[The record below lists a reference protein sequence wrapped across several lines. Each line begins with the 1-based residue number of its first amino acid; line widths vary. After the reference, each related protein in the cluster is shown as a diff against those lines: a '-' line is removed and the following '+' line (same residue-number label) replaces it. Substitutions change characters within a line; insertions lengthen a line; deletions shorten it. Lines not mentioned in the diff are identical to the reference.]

1 MGGCSPRAQIAR
13 GDGGCPPAPR
23 RKPTL
28 LPCGA
33 APADSGRESGAA
45 AVAPAPGY
53 ACQAPGTRE
62 AGRSQPRGY
71 ASLLHSGR
79 SQPGDLAWI
88 QASFPASPSGPA
100 PRGSPSRQGAPASY
114 PHFGPAAAGGIGYA
128 ERSPRRPCRR
138 GAASPRSGRRLRR
151 TLRGMVA
158 GGTRRPPISVSMIR
172 HKNRPAVWFPPLP
185 LPPRPPLPA
194 TPFQRGRV
202 HTGGEGRGKS
212 PYWREYAP
220 AIFWGETKRLGP
232 EYGRRAVFLC
242 QDHGDL
248 VRRFAP

>member
-1 MGGCSPRAQIAR
+1 VGGCSPRAQIAR

-45 AVAPAPGY
+45 AVAPAPGF
-53 ACQAPGTRE
+53 ACQALATRE

-100 PRGSPSRQGAPASY
+100 PRESPSE
-114 PHFGPAAAGGIGYA
+114 YA
-128 ERSPRRPCRR
+128 RRVP
-138 GAASPRSGRRLRR
+138 SLRSGGSRRHRLRR
-151 TLRGMVA
+151 TVA
-158 GGTRRPPISVSMIR
+158 T
-172 HKNRPAVWFPPLP
+172 AT
-185 LPPRPPLPA
+185 LPPRCRQPSFGEAASPHPAGQGSGRHAPPAHQRLHDPAQKPPGGLVSPAAAPPQTPPPGDPLP
-194 TPFQRGRV
+194 RGRV

-212 PYWREYAP
+212 PYWRGYAP

>member
-1 MGGCSPRAQIAR
+1 VGDRSVRVCFTPAGASRVISPEYRRASR
-13 GDGGCPPAPR
+13 RLRLAPLR
-23 RKPTL
+23 
-28 LPCGA
+28 
-33 APADSGRESGAA
+33 
-45 AVAPAPGY
+45 
-53 ACQAPGTRE
+53 
-62 AGRSQPRGY
+62 AGRR
-71 ASLLHSGR
+71 ASTLVECPL
-79 SQPGDLAWI
+79 
-88 QASFPASPSGPA
+88 
-100 PRGSPSRQGAPASY
+100 
-114 PHFGPAAAGGIGYA
+114 FGPAADGGIGFA

-212 PYWREYAP
+212 PLLARIRAGDFLGGNQTPRPRIRAPGGFFVPGSWRLSA
-220 AIFWGETKRLGP
+220 AL
-232 EYGRRAVFLC
+232 RA
-242 QDHGDL
+242 L
-248 VRRFAP
+248 VRARASGLRT

>member
-100 PRGSPSRQGAPASY
+100 PRGSPSRQGAPSSY

-151 TLRGMVA
+151 TLRGMAA
-158 GGTRRPPISVSMIR
+158 GGTRRPPISASMIR

-185 LPPRPPLPA
+185 LPPRPPHPA
-194 TPFQRGRV
+194 TPFQEAGFIP
-202 HTGGEGRGKS
+202 GGRGA
-212 PYWREYAP
+212 EN
-220 AIFWGETKRLGP
+220 RLIGANT
-232 EYGRRAVFLC
+232 R
-242 QDHGDL
+242 
-248 VRRFAP
+248 RRFSGGKPNASAPNTGAGRFFCARIMET